1 MERLERCNYWVDIGN
16 HMEIPEVEFRGCSE
30 SKDTKAQTSTQGL
43 SNMLKG
49 WSMSLWEFSEATRP
63 GKHTKSYGTWS
74 KI

>member
-43 SNMLKG
+43 SNMLGNMLKG
-49 WSMSLWEFSEATRP
+49 WSMRIF
-63 GKHTKSYGTWS
+63 GSYPAW
-74 KI
+74 